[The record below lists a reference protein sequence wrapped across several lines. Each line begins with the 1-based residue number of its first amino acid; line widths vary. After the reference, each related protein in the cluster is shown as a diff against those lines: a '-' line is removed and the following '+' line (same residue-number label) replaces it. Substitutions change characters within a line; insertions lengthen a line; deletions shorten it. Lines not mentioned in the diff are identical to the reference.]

1 MKERVFFKMA
11 AIPSFDPNQLD
22 RNQLASLANSI
33 EEYLMLLEEVMIF
46 PEELEGNK
54 KEFMGAIKITKK
66 LIKKLRDGDKSV
78 FKSYDEEE

>member
-1 MKERVFFKMA
+1 MS
-11 AIPSFDPNQLD
+11 AIPSFDPNQLTRD
-22 RNQLASLANSI
+22 QLKALANSI

-54 KEFMGAIKITKK
+54 KEFMEAIKITKK
-66 LIKKLRDGDKSV
+66 LIKKLRAGDKSV

>member
-1 MKERVFFKMA
+1 MS
-11 AIPSFDPNQLD
+11 AIPSFDPNQLTRD
-22 RNQLASLANSI
+22 QLKALANSI

-54 KEFMGAIKITKK
+54 KEFMDAIKITKK
-66 LIKKLRDGDKSV
+66 LIKKLRAGDKSV

>member
-1 MKERVFFKMA
+1 MP
-11 AIPSFDPNQLD
+11 AIPSFDPNQLNRD
-22 RNQLASLANSI
+22 QLKALANSI

-54 KEFMGAIKITKK
+54 KEFMEAIKITKK
-66 LIKKLRDGDKSV
+66 LIKKLRAGDKSV